1 MSVWDKE
8 RKKTTLLPRLQWGAQ
23 PLYELIRGCQY
34 ELTYRANLLSGV
46 VLVPLFLSFFFLL
59 CFPLCPSTDF
69 SCSRHFSKKTGRGNG
84 PDHRLST
91 NRLSRTWHFTTV
103 SVGHFTITKKTRFV
117 FNLYFNLVISTRLP

>member
-1 MSVWDKE
+1 MGQRKE
-8 RKKTTLLPRLQWGAQ
+8 KDNMTSQITVGGSTTVRTNQGMFVRTNLSGEPA
-23 PLYELIRGCQY
+23 IRGGSCS
-34 ELTYRANLLSGV
+34 LI
-46 VLVPLFLSFFFLL
+46 PFFFFLL
-59 CFPLCPSTDF
+59 YFPLCPSTDF
-69 SCSRHFSKKTGRGNG
+69 SCSRHFTKKTGRGNG